1 MTKTHTQLGPIAL
14 ETRGSV
20 LIARLDG
27 GPRGEL
33 GPDIANALTALLDK
47 VESDASVSAVVI
59 TGTHPGR
66 FIGHADVRWLQ
77 EGGKATPIVGRSAAS
92 AIARTASTVRRTPGL
107 AAVASVTPLS
117 GAVEL
122 DRFHNTLFRM
132 NTSGVIFIA
141 ALNGSALG
149 IGSELA
155 LACDMRLMADGDF
168 FIGQPEILLGFNPGG
183 GGTQRLPRLIGAHKA
198 LMMML
203 EGRPASPQKAL
214 EIGYVDELVAPDAL
228 IERAVTLGQYFGSRS
243 RGGITAIKRSVNIG
257 AFLSLE
263 EGLHVERTEFL
274 KVLPTQ
280 EAQGLMLD
288 YMADTDHR
296 GDLPL
301 YSPAAFEATLKSG
314 RFSSK
319 NNESKE

>member
-1 MTKTHTQLGPIAL
+1 
-14 ETRGSV
+14 
-20 LIARLDG
+20 
-27 GPRGEL
+27 
-33 GPDIANALTALLDK
+33 
-47 VESDASVSAVVI
+47 
-59 TGTHPGR
+59 
-66 FIGHADVRWLQ
+66 
-77 EGGKATPIVGRSAAS
+77 
-92 AIARTASTVRRTPGL
+92 
-107 AAVASVTPLS
+107 
-117 GAVEL
+117 
-122 DRFHNTLFRM
+122 
-132 NTSGVIFIA
+132 
-141 ALNGSALG
+141 
-149 IGSELA
+149 
-155 LACDMRLMADGDF
+155 
-168 FIGQPEILLGFNPGG
+168 
-183 GGTQRLPRLIGAHKA
+183 
-198 LMMML
+198 MMML

-280 EAQGLMLD
+280 EAQDLMLD